1 MTRKCIIN
9 KYFIKI
15 SELLSSWE
23 SLLSWSENAA
33 VARQL
38 QEEMSILK
46 GSLNRLGTQ
55 FGTFDSED
63 GLLYAID
70 ELKVSFVF
78 NFKVN
83 KCVVVYITQCCIN
96 SHQYSLDSLFKLVSK
111 V

>member
-1 MTRKCIIN
+1 MLDEEKVI
-9 KYFIKI
+9 KFFFIKII

-23 SLLSWSENAA
+23 SLLSWSENAT

-63 GLLYAID
+63 GLIYAIE
-70 ELKVSFVF
+70 ELKVSFF
-78 NFKVN
+78 
-83 KCVVVYITQCCIN
+83 
-96 SHQYSLDSLFKLVSK
+96 FKLF
-111 V
+111 